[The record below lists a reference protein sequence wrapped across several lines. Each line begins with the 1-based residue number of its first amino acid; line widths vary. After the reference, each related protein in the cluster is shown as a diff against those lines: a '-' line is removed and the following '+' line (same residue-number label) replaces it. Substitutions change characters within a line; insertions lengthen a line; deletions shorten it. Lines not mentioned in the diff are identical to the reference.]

1 MDNLFIKYKVIS
13 VQYALTIILI
23 FKLIWKYRDSSAG
36 KIEILTQHYFL
47 WCGLLQT
54 KVYLKVRNINSSL
67 RCRISLK
74 DLNFDLIFFQ
84 YLLIAKFSNNL
95 PKIRQL
101 VFSTQFCSARN

>member
-47 WCGLLQT
+47 WCDLLQT
-54 KVYLKVRNINSSL
+54 KVYLKVRNINS
-67 RCRISLK
+67 
-74 DLNFDLIFFQ
+74 
-84 YLLIAKFSNNL
+84 IA
-95 PKIRQL
+95 
-101 VFSTQFCSARN
+101 CAAE